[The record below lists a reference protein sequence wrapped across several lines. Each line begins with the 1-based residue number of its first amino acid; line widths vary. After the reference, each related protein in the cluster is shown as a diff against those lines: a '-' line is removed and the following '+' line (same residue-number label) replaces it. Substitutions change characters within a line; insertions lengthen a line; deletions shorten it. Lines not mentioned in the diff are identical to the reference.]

1 MTEGPRRRTC
11 ERCGRQIE
19 SKQAD
24 VYLCRLCSRDEQLE
38 RERERN
44 KGRQGVRRSRGRDDN
59 RGDAPL
65 DYLLFPRNNSRTGS
79 NARRPKRSYDERD

>member
-1 MTEGPRRRTC
+1 MTERPRRRMC

-44 KGRQGVRRSRGRDDN
+44 KGRQGVRRSRGRDDM

-65 DYLLFPRNNSRTGS
+65 DYLLFPRNSRTGS
-79 NARRPKRSYDERD
+79 NTRRPKRSYDERD